1 MTEALR
7 IWRER
12 AHPFTAVVMEVTDW
26 DAATPC
32 TEWRARDIVAH
43 IISTEREFIETHQL
57 IADPHQIE
65 TSGEPAGQWAGH
77 ESLIA
82 GLLADPEVANRRFAG
97 YFGPSTV
104 GETLAGFYGGDLLV
118 HRWDLAVSQGMEAGL
133 TEKELQDI
141 DSSMDGFG
149 ELAYAPG
156 LFERPVDI
164 PGTAALEQR
173 VLARTGR
180 SVPFA
185 AARSVVRPIQ

>member
-12 AHPFTAVVMEVTDW
+12 EHPFTAVVMAVTDW

-43 IISTEREFIETHQL
+43 IISTEREFLETHQL
-57 IADPHQIE
+57 IAEPHQIE
-65 TSGEPAGQWAGH
+65 TREGPAGRWAEH
-77 ESLIA
+77 ESLVA
-82 GLLADPEVANRRFAG
+82 GLLADPDVAYRNFAG

-133 TEKELQDI
+133 TEQELQDI
-141 DSSMDGFG
+141 GSSMDGFG

-156 LFERPVDI
+156 LFDRPVDI
-164 PGTAALEQR
+164 PVTAGLEQR

-180 SVPFA
+180 SVPFP
-185 AARSVVRPIQ
+185 AARSAVRPVQ